1 MPKKTRRVRSHSPRL
16 QKGQSEPAPSAVTHA
31 QIVRPEVISREAG
44 LAATTSGG
52 RRVDFSA
59 EYHYIIGD
67 LRKMALIAASM
78 FVVLVAL
85 SFLIR

>member
-1 MPKKTRRVRSHSPRL
+1 MPKKTRRTRPHALKLQAESRL
-16 QKGQSEPAPSAVTHA
+16 STATRAQVVQPEAVPHVATP
-31 QIVRPEVISREAG
+31 V
-44 LAATTSGG
+44 AATSGG
-52 RRVDFSA
+52 KRVDFST

-78 FVVLVAL
+78 FIVLIAL